1 MKARPIPLK
10 AHEVRGILNGRK
22 TQMRRAFDLPAGW
35 EPEQEQSVTL
45 GTITSPHPKKGRF
58 GLLIRRESFLG
69 TGLYEHDI
77 IPCPYGKPGDVLWC
91 RETHARVPGN
101 ESAAVH
107 YLADGPVPS
116 ASERHDAGLLR
127 AYPSIH
133 MPRWASRITLE
144 VTGIRVERL
153 QDISEEDTRAEGITK
168 LTSSLR
174 SGLWTAD
181 GKSFTSRGPVK
192 CFRDLWWEHR
202 LTAKNVSS
210 SWDANPW
217 VWVMEFRPHLMN
229 IDQFL
234 KQREAA

>member
-10 AHEVRGILNGRK
+10 PHEVRGILDGRK
-22 TQMRRAFDLPAGW
+22 TQMRRVVDRLSGIGRVTEFQSSEHPGFDFIFRNRRMGW
-35 EPEQEQSVTL
+35 MTL
-45 GTITSPHPKKGRF
+45 ADVLERCP
-58 GLLIRRESFLG
+58 LG
-69 TGLYEHDI
+69 Q
-77 IPCPYGKPGDVLWC
+77 PGDLLWV
-91 RETHARVPGN
+91 RETWRPIFGQTGQHIETDYKATPTERMGD
-101 ESAAVH
+101 
-107 YLADGPVPS
+107 LLGGDPS
-116 ASERHDAGLLR
+116 LR
-127 AYPSIH
+127 WKPSIH
-133 MPRWASRITLE
+133 MPRAESRITLE

-153 QDISEEDTRAEGITK
+153 QDISEEDARAEGITK

-192 CFRDLWWEHR
+192 CFRDLWEHR
-202 LTAKNVSS
+202 LTAKNVGS